1 MLNGN
6 WIISLTS
13 MMVANLH
20 VADPRYEEFTL
31 DPIAAILEQLE
42 IRKKAPLDI
51 SYGWVQL
58 DGLPDEAMNWTDV
71 DSEFI
76 YVMKVANRGSVPL
89 VENDLEIRELL
100 PEGLM
105 LRAQDYQGSGPI
117 QTSYEFVSGDSGV
130 YLLPEDMTYS
140 DDGGESFDYQ
150 TNGQNYDESIGAIRI
165 RPRGKMAAGSSFMIR
180 FRAMMR

>member
-13 MMVANLH
+13 MMVANLN
-20 VADPRYEEFTL
+20 VADPRYDSFEVN
-31 DPIAAILEQLE
+31 PIAAILEQ
-42 IRKKAPLDI
+42 IDSQKHTPLAI

-58 DGLPDEAMNWTDV
+58 DGLPDEAINWTDV
-71 DSEFI
+71 DAEFVYI
-76 YVMKVANRGSVPL
+76 MKVANKGRTPM
-89 VENDLEIRELL
+89 EEHDLEIRELL

-105 LRAQDYQGSGPI
+105 LRAQDYEGSGPI

-130 YLLPEDMTYS
+130 YLLPEDMAYS
-140 DDGGESFDYQ
+140 DDGGDSYDYQ
-150 TNGQNYDESIGAIRI
+150 GAGQTFDESIGAIRI
-165 RPRGKMAAGSSFMIR
+165 RPRGTMAAGSSFMIR